1 MRISVLGLGY
11 VGCITAACLAREGHV
26 VTGVDVNEAKVRAL
40 QEGLSPLLEPELDAL
55 VEAVTALHRL
65 QATLDVEHAVMATDL
80 SLICVGTP
88 SNANGGVDARYV
100 LRVCQ
105 QIGAAL
111 KHKPGYHVV
120 ALRSTVLPEILR
132 ECLAVLT
139 VTSGKTLGDELGF
152 VANPEFLREGTAIR
166 DFYHPPLTVIGQHDG
181 RAGDRVAQLY
191 AGLPGPLVRTDPATA
206 MLVKYASNAFHAL
219 KISFANEVGRLCG
232 ALDVDAQAVMDIV
245 CRDTTLNISP
255 RYLKPGFAFGGS
267 CLPKDVRA
275 LMHQARHLDQS
286 LPVIEAILPSNQL
299 QIQAAIEAVANSGRR
314 QVGVIGLAFKPGTD
328 DLRESPMVQLA
339 ETLLGK
345 GYHLKIY
352 DASVQPAN
360 LIGSNLAYIE
370 RALPH
375 LASVLCPSLDEVIA
389 GSEVLIVAHSQ
400 PAAIRAQLV
409 RHAADRLV
417 IDLAHNLLTT
427 ANPSPIGVPTGAL
440 AEMSV

>member
-1 MRISVLGLGY
+1 MQISVFGLGY
-11 VGCITAACLAREGHV
+11 VGCITAACLAREGHG

-55 VEAVTALHRL
+55 IEAVTALHRL
-65 QATLDVEHAVMATDL
+65 QATLDTERAVMATDL

-105 QIGAAL
+105 QIGTAL

-120 ALRSTVLPEILR
+120 ALRSTVLPEVLR
-132 ECLAVLT
+132 ECQAMLT
-139 VTSGKTLGDELGF
+139 IASGKTLGDELGF
-152 VANPEFLREGTAIR
+152 VANPEFLREGTAIH

-275 LMHQARHLDQS
+275 LVHQARHLDQS
-286 LPVIEAILPSNQL
+286 LPVLEAILPSNQL
-299 QIQAAIEAVANSGRR
+299 QIQAAIEAVVNSGRR

-345 GYHLKIY
+345 GYQLKIY

-375 LASVLCPSLDEVIA
+375 LASVLCPSVDEVIA
-389 GSEVLIVAHSQ
+389 ASEVLIVAHTQS
-400 PAAIRAQLV
+400 AVIRAQLA
-409 RHAADRLV
+409 RHAADQLV
-417 IDLAHNLLTT
+417 IDLAHSLPIAT
-427 ANPSPIGVPTGAL
+427 ATSPVGAPTGAL